1 MTISNN
7 KLLIGA
13 SGGSEDVTNIEDV
26 FDIFAY
32 KGTEVNDTEIV
43 NGLDLATEGGMI
55 WIKARG
61 YAGDNVVSD
70 TVQGVNKHMKSN
82 TQTDVNTGTGY
93 VTAFNTDGFEL
104 GTQARVNNSNY
115 NYVAWTW
122 RRAPKFFDV
131 VTYTG
136 NSSNQAI
143 SHNLGSVPGM
153 MIIKAIDKDN
163 TNWSVFHRKLDG
175 GTAPEDY
182 VVYINSDAEEVSTT
196 THWNRTAPTST
207 HFTVGAN
214 GHTNSNGKNYIA
226 YLFAHETDADS
237 LIQCGSIEGNSN
249 DFREIDLGWEP
260 QFIMLKRRESNSGG
274 SWFIFDDRRN
284 LLSGGADN
292 YLRWNTNNA
301 EDADQQYVT
310 PTAKGFQVGVKG
322 DGDGSYFNQNSR
334 SYLYMAIRRENMAT
348 ITNARSVYKTLVNVG
363 NGQGGVER
371 TGVGFSPDLVIG
383 NPTGGDNVFLDMT
396 RGIGSRLSSGDN
408 AGEQDEAY
416 IALMR
421 MDGFLI
427 GDNAGTFNS
436 GDDAGSISYNFKRA
450 KGFFDIVNYTGTG
463 SARTVDHGLG
473 VAPEMMWVKRRDGTG
488 QWAVYHSGTDS
499 SPAEKYLHL
508 NLTNAVADATTPW
521 NDTAP
526 TDSVFTVGAAGGST
540 NDNNEIFIAYLF
552 ATLAGVS
559 KVGSVVHSGSST
571 DVDCGFAAGATF
583 VMLKRMDA
591 TGDWFVWTSERGI
604 VSGNDPYKVW
614 NTSGAEVTNTDFL
627 DPLSS
632 GFQITGDFTDGTY
645 MFYAIA

>member
-32 KGTEVNDTEIV
+32 KGVEVNDTEIV
-43 NGLDLATEGGMI
+43 NGLDLSTEGGMV

-61 YAGDNVVSD
+61 FAGDNVVSD

-82 TQTDVNTGTGY
+82 TNTDVNTATGY

-104 GTQARVNNSNY
+104 GTQSRVNNSNY

-131 VTYTG
+131 VTYVG
-136 NSSNQAI
+136 NSGNQAI

-153 MIIKAIDKDN
+153 MIVKAIDKDS

-182 VVYINSDAEEVSTT
+182 AIYVNTDAEEVSTT
-196 THWNRTAPTST
+196 THWNRTVPTST

-214 GHTNSNGKNYIA
+214 GNTNSNGKNYIA
-226 YLFAHETDADS
+226 YLFAHETDDDS
-237 LIQCGSIEGNSN
+237 LIQCGSIEGNGN

-260 QFIMLKRRESNSGG
+260 QFIMIKRRDSNSGG
-274 SWFIFDDRRN
+274 SWFIYDERRN

-292 YLRWNTNNA
+292 YLRWDKNNA

-310 PTAKGFQVGVKG
+310 PTAKGFQVGVRG
-322 DGDGSYFNQNSR
+322 DGDGTYFNNNSR

-363 NGQGGVER
+363 NSTGGVER
-371 TGVGFSPDLVIG
+371 TGIGFSPDLVIG
-383 NPTGGDNVFLDMT
+383 NPTGGKNVLLDMT
-396 RGIGSRLSSGDN
+396 RGITSMISSDDN
-408 AGEQDEAY
+408 AAEGTEAY

-427 GDNAGTFNS
+427 GNNGGVLNS
-436 GDDAGSISYNFKRA
+436 GDDAGSITYNFKRA

-473 VAPEMMWVKRRDGTG
+473 AAPEMMWIKNRGVADN
-488 QWAVYHSGTDS
+488 WAVYYGDNTD
-499 SPAEKYLHL
+499 YLIV
-508 NLTNAVADATTPW
+508 NTTAATADSANWW
-521 NDTAP
+521 NDTSP
-526 TDSVFTVGAAGGST
+526 TTSVFTVNTDHSVNASG
-540 NDNNEIFIAYLF
+540 EFYIAYLF

-559 KVGSVVHSGSST
+559 KVGTVIHSGSST

-583 VMLKRMDA
+583 VMLKRIDA
-591 TGDWFVWTSERGI
+591 TGNWFVWTSERGI

-614 NTSGAEVTNTDFL
+614 DTSGAEVTNTDFL

-632 GFQITGDFTDGTY
+632 GFQISGNFTDGTY